1 MAPIHIFDSESANRY
16 ACTECK
22 RRRIRCSRNLPVCST
37 CERTK
42 RHCLYEESKRLPLTR
57 RHMTE
62 VEEELALLKKL
73 HRTLMPDVDY
83 RPLLLKLKNGGDIS
97 SLDWVKPQEHN
108 EQSQRS
114 QNRKSQDLELESMTG
129 SESLRFPELSSFD
142 YSKQIPQ
149 VFPPTLVKTGEAQKP
164 TADSPL
170 SSVSKSNNQ
179 WDERS
184 NTQDGRSP
192 FMINGMA
199 TVDSDIFL
207 GVTSSAAL
215 INLVGGEY
223 FLHEAAQINETIPK
237 NPKTVIVPDRSLL
250 ELYIGS
256 YFDTYHVLYPIVNR
270 PLFLAQF
277 NEIIEA
283 PPHFQ
288 SLLYIVAAIGSFMSA
303 ETHARCDDLELFQIS
318 KSFLSIDDFETGN
331 LTLVQIL
338 ALMLN
343 YLQKRDKPNLGYNYL
358 GLAVRMAMGLG
369 LHKNAAHAEL
379 TLFTRELRKRIWW
392 CLYIFDVG
400 QTITYGRPLGSPCA
414 GIDTELLLN
423 VADSNLTSNS
433 VEWPKEER
441 TPTVY
446 TLVLLQLQFHI
457 LTNSIY
463 ERLISDPFP
472 TAEELLN
479 WDTQYIQKWKQKVP
493 DFYNETAQVTSQ
505 YMLAHSVLHWRY
517 RNFRILM
524 YRTFALKARNHET
537 GDQKNS
543 QTSQFEEQAK
553 SICLSECRATI
564 QSISDFW
571 EKKKLHNRMDT
582 WYSLYFLI
590 PAVVMPLICLRNS
603 PDLAELGNW
612 VSDILALEQLVE
624 KLKVICPAATR
635 ISDLIFSVGR
645 DYLPY
650 RDTARDFPELSM
662 EESPMS
668 QLIQLHLMLK
678 PGFFD

>member
-1 MAPIHIFDSESANRY
+1 
-16 ACTECK
+16 
-22 RRRIRCSRNLPVCST
+22 
-37 CERTK
+37 
-42 RHCLYEESKRLPLTR
+42 
-57 RHMTE
+57 MTE

-73 HRTLMPDVDY
+73 HRTLMPEVDY
-83 RPLLLKLKNGGDIS
+83 RPLLLKLKNGGDVD
-97 SLDWVKPQEHN
+97 SLDWAKPQEHDKQSHRNQNDTFESPIGN
-108 EQSQRS
+108 ER
-114 QNRKSQDLELESMTG
+114 
-129 SESLRFPELSSFD
+129 LRFPELSSFD

-149 VFPPTLVKTGEAQKP
+149 VFPSNLVKIGEPHKP
-164 TADSPL
+164 PADSPL

-184 NTQDGRSP
+184 NTQNGKSP

-223 FLHEAAQINETIPK
+223 FLHETAQASEIPPK
-237 NPKTVIVPDRSLL
+237 NPKMAIVPDRSLL

-288 SLLYIVAAIGSFMSA
+288 SLIYIVAAIGSFMSA
-303 ETHARCDDLELFQIS
+303 ENHARCDDLELFQIS

-343 YLQKRDKPNLGYNYL
+343 YLQKRDKPNSGYNYL
-358 GLAVRMAMGLG
+358 GLAVRMAMGMG

-414 GIDTELLLN
+414 GIDAELLLN

-433 VEWPKEER
+433 LAWPKEES

-446 TLVLLQLQFHI
+446 MSVLLQLQFHI

-472 TAEELLN
+472 AAEELLD
-479 WDTQYIQKWKQKVP
+479 WDTQYIQKWKRKVP

-524 YRTFALKARNHET
+524 YRTFALKARKT
-537 GDQKNS
+537 QTDS
-543 QTSQFEEQAK
+543 QTDPPTDFQADSQTNQSEEKAK

-564 QSISDFW
+564 QSISEFW

-603 PDLAELGNW
+603 PNLAELGNW

-645 DYLPY
+645 EYLPY
-650 RDTARDFPELSM
+650 RDTAREFPELSM